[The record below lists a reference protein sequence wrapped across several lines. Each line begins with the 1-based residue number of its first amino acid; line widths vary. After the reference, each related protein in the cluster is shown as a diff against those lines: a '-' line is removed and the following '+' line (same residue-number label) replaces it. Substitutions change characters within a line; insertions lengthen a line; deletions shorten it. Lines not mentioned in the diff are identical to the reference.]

1 MSNKRA
7 IRTDTL
13 NHQAFVKIDDEEKD
27 LKRQGIVLSTGETAP
42 LPPPPPTST
51 SSNTVNV
58 VVGGGDGGGEA
69 AGAEKGLLT

>member
-1 MSNKRA
+1 MGEMLKHA
-7 IRTDTL
+7 
-13 NHQAFVKIDDEEKD
+13 IDDEEKD